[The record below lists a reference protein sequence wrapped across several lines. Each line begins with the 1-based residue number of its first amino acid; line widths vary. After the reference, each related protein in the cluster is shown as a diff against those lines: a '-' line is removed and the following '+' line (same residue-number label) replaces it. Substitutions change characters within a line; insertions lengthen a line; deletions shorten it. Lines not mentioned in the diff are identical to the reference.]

1 MSETHFVG
9 KISLR
14 AIIVHDGKILL
25 DRDVRDPD
33 IWEIPGGRLN
43 VGESLEEGL
52 KREIFEELGIR
63 IRVGRLVY
71 SEQFQQ
77 ASDGLASLMLAYE
90 ASLEDPEARLVLDP
104 NEVAETIWIEMK
116 DFEAR
121 KLYEN
126 CFRALKV
133 YAAQQ

>member
-52 KREIFEELGIR
+52 KREIFEELGIH
-63 IRVGRLVY
+63 IRLGRLVY

-77 ASDGLASLMLAYE
+77 ASDGSASLMLAYE
-90 ASLEDPEARLVLDP
+90 ASLEDPEATLILDP
-104 NEVAETIWIEMK
+104 HEVAETVWIEVK

-126 CFRALKV
+126 CLHALRV
-133 YAAQQ
+133 YAAQ

>member
-9 KISLR
+9 KVSLR
-14 AIIVHDGKILL
+14 AIIVHDEKILL

-43 VGESLEEGL
+43 IGESLEEGL
-52 KREIFEELGIR
+52 KREMFEELGIR
-63 IRVGRLVY
+63 IHVGRLVY

-77 ASDGLASLMLAYE
+77 ASDGSASLMLAYE
-90 ASLEDPEARLVLDP
+90 ASLEDPEATLVLDP
-104 NEVAETIWIEMK
+104 NEVAETIWIEVK
-116 DFEAR
+116 GFETR
-121 KLYEN
+121 RLYEN
-126 CFRALKV
+126 CFRTLKV